1 MVDTYFLGDT
11 ESAVPSAFSIS
22 EIDDMC
28 AVGTHAVGALT
39 ELCPGFDDGN
49 YVVNNWFSAT
59 DYVGAFSPGS
69 DAENNWAAA
78 VSYTHLTLPT
88 ISDV

>member
-1 MVDTYFLGDT
+1 
-11 ESAVPSAFSIS
+11 
-22 EIDDMC
+22 MC

-49 YVVNNWFSAT
+49 YVNNWFSAT

-69 DAENNWAAA
+69 DAENNGTGWT
-78 VSYTHLTLPT
+78 VSLLQILVSLNSWIWNSFGRKVVT
-88 ISDV
+88 